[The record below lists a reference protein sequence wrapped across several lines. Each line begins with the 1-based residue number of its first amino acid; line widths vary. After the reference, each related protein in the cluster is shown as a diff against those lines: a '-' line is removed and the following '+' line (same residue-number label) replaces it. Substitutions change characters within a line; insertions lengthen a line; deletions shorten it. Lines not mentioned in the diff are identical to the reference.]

1 VILQDLGLITPEAA
15 RYLWTGLILLGVAP
29 CIAMVL
35 VWTDLAKGNG
45 PLGIVLMAWNSI
57 IQVITTPF
65 YIALLVGTYIAI
77 DILLIGQSV
86 LLYLGLPLML
96 GVLTRSYVIK
106 NKGEVWLKDRL
117 LPKFGAMQ
125 LLALLFTM
133 VVMFSLKG
141 GVILDNPNLIWQM
154 AIPVVL
160 FFFLLYNL
168 VFYTC
173 RRFGYNYEDSSTMG
187 FHCTGRNFELAI
199 AIALTAFAT
208 MPMVAVSTVV
218 GPLIEGLRVP
228 ELVLV
233 EVDPALGRNEP
244 DGEIRDLLKASAGT
258 NLGLDYLPGSVT
270 FDPIVGPPP
279 DAETASRLVLFDAFV
294 TNVDRTPRNPN
305 VLLWH
310 RRVWLI
316 DHGAALYFHHG
327 WSAADRLD
335 GSRDPF
341 TEVRQHVLLPW
352 ASALGAAAAHLGAV
366 LTEPLFARVVAA
378 IPASWETP
386 RDGFADAGA
395 MRAAY
400 LAWLRARAEAL
411 PIFLEEAERARA
423 ERV

>member
-1 VILQDLGLITPEAA
+1 MADGETGKLGWIEKLLALWVVLCIVIGLLLGKCLPGISEHLEIGIPIGLFLMIYPAMTKIELGELKAALKSKKQVGIIVFFNYAVNPFLLFALGYIFFEVILLNLGLITPDAA

-65 YIALLVGTYIAI
+65 YIALLVGAYIAI
-77 DILLIGQSV
+77 DIVLIGQSV
-86 LLYLGLPLML
+86 LLYLGMPLLL
-96 GVLTRSYVIK
+96 GVLTRNYVIK
-106 NKGEVWLKDRL
+106 RKGETWLKEKL

-125 LLALLFTM
+125 LIALLFTM

-218 GPLIEGLRVP
+218 GPLIEIPVMLTIVWMSLRRR
-228 ELVLV
+228 
-233 EVDPALGRNEP
+233 GK
-244 DGEIRDLLKASAGT
+244 IRSVGANAEKQSA
-258 NLGLDYLPGSVT
+258 D
-270 FDPIVGPPP
+270 
-279 DAETASRLVLFDAFV
+279 
-294 TNVDRTPRNPN
+294 
-305 VLLWH
+305 
-310 RRVWLI
+310 
-316 DHGAALYFHHG
+316 
-327 WSAADRLD
+327 
-335 GSRDPF
+335 
-341 TEVRQHVLLPW
+341 
-352 ASALGAAAAHLGAV
+352 
-366 LTEPLFARVVAA
+366 
-378 IPASWETP
+378 
-386 RDGFADAGA
+386 
-395 MRAAY
+395 
-400 LAWLRARAEAL
+400 
-411 PIFLEEAERARA
+411 
-423 ERV
+423 

>member
-1 VILQDLGLITPEAA
+1 MDGAGVENGTGKLGWIEKLLAVWVVLCIVIGLLLGKYFPEFSAHLEIGIPIGLFLMIYPAMTKIELGELKSALRSKKQVGIILFFNYAVNPFLLFALGYIFFEVILQDLGLITPEAA

-57 IQVITTPF
+57 IQVITTPL
-65 YIALLVGTYIAI
+65 YIALLVGAYIAI
-77 DILLIGQSV
+77 DIILIGQSV

-96 GVLTRSYVIK
+96 GVITRRMVIK
-106 NKGEVWLKDRL
+106 EKGEPWLREKL
-117 LPKFGAMQ
+117 LPHFGTMQ

-173 RRFGYNYEDSSTMG
+173 RRFGYNYEDSATMG

-218 GPLIEGLRVP
+218 GPLIEIPVMLM
-228 ELVLV
+228 
-233 EVDPALGRNEP
+233 
-244 DGEIRDLLKASAGT
+244 
-258 NLGLDYLPGSVT
+258 
-270 FDPIVGPPP
+270 IVWM
-279 DAETASRLVLFDAFV
+279 S
-294 TNVDRTPRNPN
+294 
-305 VLLWH
+305 
-310 RRVWLI
+310 
-316 DHGAALYFHHG
+316 
-327 WSAADRLD
+327 
-335 GSRDPF
+335 
-341 TEVRQHVLLPW
+341 
-352 ASALGAAAAHLGAV
+352 
-366 LTEPLFARVVAA
+366 
-378 IPASWETP
+378 
-386 RDGFADAGA
+386 
-395 MRAAY
+395 
-400 LAWLRARAEAL
+400 LRARDR
-411 PIFLEEAERARA
+411 IKARDGKI
-423 ERV
+423 

>member
-1 VILQDLGLITPEAA
+1 MHRNRAPAGQVFPRIQRAPGNRHPNRLVPDDLPRYDKNRAGRAESRNEEQVGIIVFFNYAVNPFLLFALGYIFFEVILQDLGLITPEAA

-65 YIALLVGTYIAI
+65 YIALLVGAYIAI

-96 GVLTRSYVIK
+96 GVLTRNYVIK
-106 NKGEVWLKDRL
+106 TKGETWLKERL

-125 LLALLFTM
+125 LIALLFTM
-133 VVMFSLKG
+133 VIMFSLKG

-218 GPLIEGLRVP
+218 GPLIEIPVMLM
-228 ELVLV
+228 
-233 EVDPALGRNEP
+233 
-244 DGEIRDLLKASAGT
+244 
-258 NLGLDYLPGSVT
+258 
-270 FDPIVGPPP
+270 IVWM
-279 DAETASRLVLFDAFV
+279 S
-294 TNVDRTPRNPN
+294 
-305 VLLWH
+305 
-310 RRVWLI
+310 
-316 DHGAALYFHHG
+316 
-327 WSAADRLD
+327 
-335 GSRDPF
+335 
-341 TEVRQHVLLPW
+341 
-352 ASALGAAAAHLGAV
+352 
-366 LTEPLFARVVAA
+366 
-378 IPASWETP
+378 
-386 RDGFADAGA
+386 
-395 MRAAY
+395 
-400 LAWLRARAEAL
+400 LRARDRIRA
-411 PIFLEEAERARA
+411 AERKI
-423 ERV
+423 